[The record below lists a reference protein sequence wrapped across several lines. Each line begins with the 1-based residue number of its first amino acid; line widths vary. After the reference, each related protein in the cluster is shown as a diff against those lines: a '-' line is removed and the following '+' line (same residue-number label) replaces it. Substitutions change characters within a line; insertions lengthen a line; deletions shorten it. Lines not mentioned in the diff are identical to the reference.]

1 MEYPNQVARSISYPS
16 FVIILPPTIVA
27 PRMCRCKPTQ
37 RHSRADNLISHAE
50 SRTEVLGGQPRIFR
64 DTYFPIPHHPPGYVH
79 EQSQKR
85 KLGPR
90 APCRRLTFA
99 QPPNLLPFTAPSLQG
114 PTNDVIT
121 SWSLLL
127 SHRLR
132 NAELQ
137 NSLHR
142 TSSTTKHTRS
152 KLRYLSLRPSKPQI
166 HQVMPDQTPSY
177 SFDDPTLYL
186 FTSLTAGSSHI
197 ITATS
202 RLETI
207 LKANKIGFRAID
219 VATDDKARMLWGRRS
234 KGRKLPGLVRY
245 GNIVGVRHR
254 ANRGMERIR
263 RTQGPTSRGSNLSG
277 ARGGGHLTSPS
288 STNTPS
294 NKPPSATLFPPS
306 TTSSSPHIQ
315 IVGTPSRTPSAQSK
329 QAERLT
335 LALKQA
341 SEEAAA
347 KAKENTRT
355 KLNAVSPSSTQG
367 AEQAAAEMTTSTTT
381 TTTTTGEEKP
391 AVKTEAEGLK
401 PEEGSQPTLKS
412 EEKREEGGP
421 SPSPLQDDAEEKE
434 KQDAKD
440 TDSGEKEAS
449 NVDNK

>member
-37 RHSRADNLISHAE
+37 RHSRADNLINHAE

-245 GNIVGVRHR
+245 GNIVGDIVQIEEW
-254 ANRGMERIR
+254 NEYGELKDQLRGD
-263 RTQGPTSRGSNLSG
+263 PTSAALAAADISPV
-277 ARGGGHLTSPS
+277 PS

-381 TTTTTGEEKP
+381 TTTGEEKP

>member
-1 MEYPNQVARSISYPS
+1 
-16 FVIILPPTIVA
+16 
-27 PRMCRCKPTQ
+27 
-37 RHSRADNLISHAE
+37 
-50 SRTEVLGGQPRIFR
+50 
-64 DTYFPIPHHPPGYVH
+64 
-79 EQSQKR
+79 
-85 KLGPR
+85 
-90 APCRRLTFA
+90 
-99 QPPNLLPFTAPSLQG
+99 
-114 PTNDVIT
+114 
-121 SWSLLL
+121 
-127 SHRLR
+127 
-132 NAELQ
+132 
-137 NSLHR
+137 
-142 TSSTTKHTRS
+142 
-152 KLRYLSLRPSKPQI
+152 
-166 HQVMPDQTPSY
+166 MPDQTPSY
-177 SFDDPTLYL
+177 SFDDSTLYL

-245 GNIVGVRHR
+245 GNIVGVSINPPPPLPLPTCR
-254 ANRGMERIR
+254 R
-263 RTQGPTSRGSNLSG
+263 RTHLDETSHPGYMNRPIWQYAKLGQNEQDIVQIEEWNEYGELKDQLRGDPTSAALAAADISPV
-277 ARGGGHLTSPS
+277 PS

-294 NKPPSATLFPPS
+294 NKPPSATLVPPS

-381 TTTTTGEEKP
+381 TTGEKKP

-401 PEEGSQPTLKS
+401 PEEGSQSTLKS
-412 EEKREEGGP
+412 EEKREGGGP

-449 NVDNK
+449 NDDNK

>member
-1 MEYPNQVARSISYPS
+1 
-16 FVIILPPTIVA
+16 
-27 PRMCRCKPTQ
+27 
-37 RHSRADNLISHAE
+37 
-50 SRTEVLGGQPRIFR
+50 
-64 DTYFPIPHHPPGYVH
+64 
-79 EQSQKR
+79 
-85 KLGPR
+85 
-90 APCRRLTFA
+90 
-99 QPPNLLPFTAPSLQG
+99 
-114 PTNDVIT
+114 
-121 SWSLLL
+121 
-127 SHRLR
+127 
-132 NAELQ
+132 
-137 NSLHR
+137 
-142 TSSTTKHTRS
+142 
-152 KLRYLSLRPSKPQI
+152 
-166 HQVMPDQTPSY
+166 MPDQTPSY
-177 SFDDPTLYL
+177 SFDDSTLYL

-245 GNIVGVRHR
+245 GNIVGDIVQIEEW
-254 ANRGMERIR
+254 NEYGELKDQLRGD
-263 RTQGPTSRGSNLSG
+263 PTSAALAAADISPV
-277 ARGGGHLTSPS
+277 PS

-294 NKPPSATLFPPS
+294 NKPPSATLVPPS

-381 TTTTTGEEKP
+381 TTGEKKP

-401 PEEGSQPTLKS
+401 PEEGSQSTLKS
-412 EEKREEGGP
+412 EEKREGGGP

-434 KQDAKD
+434 KQDAKN

-449 NVDNK
+449 NDDNK

>member
-1 MEYPNQVARSISYPS
+1 
-16 FVIILPPTIVA
+16 
-27 PRMCRCKPTQ
+27 
-37 RHSRADNLISHAE
+37 
-50 SRTEVLGGQPRIFR
+50 
-64 DTYFPIPHHPPGYVH
+64 
-79 EQSQKR
+79 
-85 KLGPR
+85 
-90 APCRRLTFA
+90 
-99 QPPNLLPFTAPSLQG
+99 
-114 PTNDVIT
+114 
-121 SWSLLL
+121 
-127 SHRLR
+127 
-132 NAELQ
+132 
-137 NSLHR
+137 
-142 TSSTTKHTRS
+142 
-152 KLRYLSLRPSKPQI
+152 
-166 HQVMPDQTPSY
+166 MPDQTPSY

-245 GNIVGVRHR
+245 GNIVGDIVQIEEW
-254 ANRGMERIR
+254 NEYGELKDQLRGD
-263 RTQGPTSRGSNLSG
+263 PTSAALAAADISPV
-277 ARGGGHLTSPS
+277 PS

-381 TTTTTGEEKP
+381 TTTTGEEKP